1 MNEVDAQPSLISES
15 AEGLVDLTTPTA
27 GSMLREARVSAGAHL
42 ESIAFSL
49 KVPVNKIDALERDD
63 VTAFPDTAFMRALA
77 ASVCR
82 ILRVDPAPVL
92 ALMPQHRPDTLSS
105 QNQSA
110 RPTFRHSAAAARS
123 SAWFGRSSRWLM
135 VAVIV
140 LLLGAAAMVFV
151 PQGWKPADIFGVAD
165 APISGSG
172 SGSGSG
178 SDVASLNDTEPGSG
192 SATQHVALSV
202 TSPGSADA
210 PPPPTAQSATV
221 SASETQASAKS
232 ADLQVAA
239 APALAPDR
247 LALSARG
254 ESWVKVSDS
263 EGKTLLERIL
273 KKGDT
278 VSLNDA
284 GRLAVVIGRA
294 DVVDVKVG
302 AESRDLSAVAR
313 NNVARFEVPE

>member
-1 MNEVDAQPSLISES
+1 MSEVDAQPSLISES
-15 AEGLVDLTTPTA
+15 VDGLIDQTTPTA
-27 GSMLREARVSAGAHL
+27 GSMLREARMSAGAHL

-63 VTAFPDTAFMRALA
+63 LTAFPDTAFMRALA

-110 RPTFRHSAAAARS
+110 RPTFRHSASPGRS
-123 SAWFGRSSRWLM
+123 SAWFGRSSRWL
-135 VAVIV
+135 VAAVIV

-151 PQGWKPADIFGVAD
+151 PQGWKPADILGGAY
-165 APISGSG
+165 APEFGSG

-178 SDVASLNDTEPGSG
+178 VGSLNDAELGPDSPTP
-192 SATQHVALSV
+192 SAALGVANPVLAEV
-202 TSPGSADA
+202 PA
-210 PPPPTAQSATV
+210 PPAVQVPTV
-221 SASETQASAKS
+221 SESEIQAPSKPAEM
-232 ADLQVAA
+232 QVANTQTV
-239 APALAPDR
+239 APDR
-247 LALSARG
+247 LVLSARG
-254 ESWVKVSDS
+254 ESWVKVSDRD
-263 EGKTLLERIL
+263 GKTLLERSL
-273 KKGDT
+273 KKGDA
-278 VSLNDA
+278 VSLNEP

-302 AESRDLSAVAR
+302 TELRDLSAVAR